1 MTITVRVPKLL
12 VPVTGTERFTV
23 QATTVAEA
31 LDAIIGAQP
40 GLRTHLYDETG
51 RLRPHVRIFYNDDDI
66 TWLDDLG
73 APVAEGDTITVVQA
87 VSGG

>member
-31 LDAIIGAQP
+31 LDAVIEAQP
-40 GLRTHLYDETG
+40 GLRTHLYDETR